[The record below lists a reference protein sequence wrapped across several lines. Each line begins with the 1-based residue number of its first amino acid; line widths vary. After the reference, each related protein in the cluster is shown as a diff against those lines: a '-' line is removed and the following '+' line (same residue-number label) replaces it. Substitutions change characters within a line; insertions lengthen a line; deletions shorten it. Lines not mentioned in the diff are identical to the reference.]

1 MLRLIGWGLL
11 ILGVIAA
18 TGLARGL
25 APTSRSVDL
34 VEIVGQIEDRQRA
47 DLQSALTHIA
57 ADLDDI
63 ELVKLHLEQVDWV
76 ARVDVTLRW
85 PSKLVVEV
93 EPETP
98 IAYWNDLGFINQ
110 HGATFNSPY
119 LTGFDLPHL
128 HGPPDQFDAVMRTY
142 QQVSQMLS
150 AGRIKALYVLERGS
164 VEFELD
170 NGWTILLGSE
180 DLPDR
185 LARALSVIDRLSVM
199 NVRDLGIRIDARY
212 PDGVALN
219 GSLPALD
226 QMWSSNV
233 DPTTRNKL

>member
-11 ILGVIAA
+11 ILGVIAV
-18 TGLARGL
+18 TGLARGI
-25 APTSRSVDL
+25 APTARSVDL
-34 VEIVGQIEDRQRA
+34 VEIVGQIEDRQRS

-63 ELVKLHLEQVDWV
+63 ALVKSHLEQVDWV

-128 HGPPDQFDAVMRTY
+128 HGPSDQFDAVMRTY
-142 QQVSQMLS
+142 QQVSQMLI
-150 AGRIKALYVLERGS
+150 AERIKALYVLERGS

-170 NGWTILLGSE
+170 NGWTVLLGSE

-185 LARALSVIDRLSVM
+185 LARALSVIDRLKLM
-199 NVRDLGIRIDARY
+199 NVRDPGIRIDARY